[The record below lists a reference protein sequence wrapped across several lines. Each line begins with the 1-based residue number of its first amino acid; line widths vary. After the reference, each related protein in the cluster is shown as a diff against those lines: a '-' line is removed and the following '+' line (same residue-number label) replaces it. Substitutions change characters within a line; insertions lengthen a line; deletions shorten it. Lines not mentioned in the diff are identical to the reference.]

1 MQKELEEC
9 RETYS
14 QAKRRRMLQ
23 FNSQDSD
30 QSLSNEEMSLSYLK
44 NVSGCSAIFGLSF
57 HIRSMLNGSNGALRN
72 IDLLLLCKTCK
83 HFELFL

>member
-30 QSLSNEEMSLSYLK
+30 QSLSNEEMSLSYLQ
-44 NVSGCSAIFGLSF
+44 NVSAHGSFLGLTF
-57 HIRSMLNGSNGALRN
+57 HIHSLLNGSNT
-72 IDLLLLCKTCK
+72 I
-83 HFELFL
+83 